1 MADMGGLCSAVLVNA
16 ASLGPNDEA
25 RVIREWLLTP
35 GAPAAL
41 SCAELCA
48 SSPCDFSKIGILP
61 LRHLSHL

>member
-48 SSPCDFSKIGILP
+48 
-61 LRHLSHL
+61 HTE